1 MSDQLSELYFYALD
15 LGIPAEKYWELS
27 INEIIDTMDSLQRQR
42 KRKEKQ
48 KIMDNFILAEILTAN
63 FSALI
68 SGKGDIKRPWEY
80 YPELFKEEQETY
92 QKAEEDRKWEK
103 YKENRRAYMAE
114 WNRRRHQ

>member
-1 MSDQLSELYFYALD
+1 MSDQLSEIYFYALD

-48 KIMDNFILAEILTAN
+48 KIMDNFILAEILTA
-63 FSALI
+63 
-68 SGKGDIKRPWEY
+68 
-80 YPELFKEEQETY
+80 Y
-92 QKAEEDRKWEK
+92 QKAEEDRKWEE